1 MTLIVGV
8 TLAQHKSPSAILVRK
23 ILVLLTSPVFRA
35 LLKNIFSTM
44 LVIAKAAQ
52 SSLTV
57 LHAWTKPTA

>member
-8 TLAQHKSPSAILVRK
+8 TLAQRKSPSAILVRK

-35 LLKNIFSTM
+35 FLKSIFSTM

-57 LHAWTKPTA
+57 